1 MSIVGL
7 QKMTLLDYP
16 GRVACTVFLSGCN
29 FRCPFCHNA
38 EICDPHAEPLLTED
52 ELLAFLKKRVGLLD
66 GVVLTG
72 GEPLMTPELPE
83 LIRKIRAL
91 GYPVKL
97 DTDGYWPDRLAPL
110 LDEHLLDYIAMDIK
124 NDPDR
129 YALTC
134 GVEYVDLSRI
144 RESIRLIMNSGI
156 GYEFRTTVV
165 DQLHDEKSFEGIGEI
180 ISGAGHYYLQAFHDR
195 DTVVFSGLSAP
206 DRGKM
211 ERYAACAASRVLS
224 VELRGI

>member
-16 GRVACTVFLSGCN
+16 GHVACTVFLSGCN

-38 EICDPHAEPLLTED
+38 EICDPRAEPFITEE
-52 ELLAFLKKRVGLLD
+52 ELLAFLKKRAGLLD
-66 GVVLTG
+66 GVALTG

-83 LIRKIRAL
+83 LIGKIRAL

-110 LDEHLLDYIAMDIK
+110 LREKLVDYVAMDVK

-129 YALTC
+129 YAVTC
-134 GVEYVDLSRI
+134 GVEHVDLSRI
-144 RESIRLIMNSGI
+144 RESIRLIMDSGI
-156 GYEFRTTVV
+156 EYEFRTTVV
-165 DQLHDEKSFEGIGEI
+165 DQLHDEKSFEGIAEM
-180 ISGAGHYYLQAFHDR
+180 ISGAERYFLQAFRDR

-206 DRGKM
+206 DRAKM
-211 ERYAACAASRVLS
+211 ERYAAIAASRVRS
-224 VELRGI
+224 VELRGV